1 MKIYTEQPL
10 SDFYFWSGASSN
22 AEQLTPEEL
31 DRFECML
38 EDLYPDGLED
48 VQINDI
54 FWYDFEWVCKCLG
67 LELDEAGDIIR
78 DEE

>member
-1 MKIYTEQPL
+1 MKIYTEENL
-10 SDFYFWSGASSN
+10 RNFDFWSGAICR

-31 DRFECML
+31 DSVENML
-38 EDLYPDGLED
+38 EDLYPDGLEA

-54 FWYDFEWVCKCLG
+54 FWHDFEWVCECLG
-67 LELDEAGDIIR
+67 LELDEAGDVIR